1 VVQADCLTV
10 DIGLNLS
17 VANPRRVHELAVLAE
32 DLGYESVFV
41 PDHLFI
47 PVRVDDKYPGTPDG
61 SFPWPQ
67 DIPLYDPFVLLARIA
82 EHTSRIKLG
91 TGIYILPLRH
101 PIVAARAITA
111 VDVLSSGRVVLGI
124 GVGWLRQEFRDLGI
138 DPASRF
144 RRTEEAVAALRLLWT
159 EKEVEFHGDHFDFG
173 PLYFEPKP
181 ISVPHP
187 PILFGGDSEK
197 ALERAVRCGDGW
209 ISGGGHDAVEKV
221 ARIRALR
228 ADRGDEGPFD
238 LTVLLFDPDEP
249 QIEALATAGV
259 DRLVVAPWTSNRE
272 APAKI
277 EEFATRAER
286 VLG

>member
-1 VVQADCLTV
+1 ME
-10 DIGLNLS
+10 IGLNLS
-17 VANPRRVHELAVLAE
+17 LANPRRAHELAILGE

-41 PDHLFI
+41 PDHLAI
-47 PVRVDDKYPGTPDG
+47 PVQVDDKYPGTPDG
-61 SFPWPQ
+61 AFPWPQ

-82 EHTSRIKLG
+82 EHTTRIKLG

-111 VDVLSSGRVVLGI
+111 VDVFSNGRVILGV

-144 RRTEEAVAALRLLWT
+144 RRTEEAAEALRVLWT
-159 EKEVEFHGDHFDFG
+159 EKVCEYHGDHFDFG

-181 ISVPHP
+181 VSAPHP
-187 PILFGGDSEK
+187 PVLFGGESEK
-197 ALERAVRCGDGW
+197 ALVRAVRYGDGW
-209 ISGGGHDAVEKV
+209 ISGGGEDAVDKV
-221 ARIRALR
+221 RRIGELR
-228 ADRGDEGPFD
+228 EEHGHEGPFD

-249 QIEALATAGV
+249 MIEALAGAGV
-259 DRLVVAPWTSNRE
+259 DRLVVAPGPSNRE

-277 EEFATRAER
+277 EEFAARAAR
-286 VLG
+286 VLR

>member
-1 VVQADCLTV
+1 VE
-10 DIGLNLS
+10 IGLNLS
-17 VANPRRVHELAVLAE
+17 VANPRRVHELAILGE
-32 DLGYESVFV
+32 DLGYESVIV
-41 PDHLFI
+41 PDHLAI
-47 PVRVDDKYPGTPDG
+47 PVQVDDKYPGTPDG
-61 SFPWPQ
+61 AFPWPK

-82 EHTSRIKLG
+82 EHTTRIKLG

-111 VDVLSSGRVVLGI
+111 VDVFSSGRVILGV

-144 RRTEEAVAALRLLWT
+144 RRTEEAAEALRVLWT
-159 EKEVEFHGDHFDFG
+159 EKECEYHGDHFDFG

-181 ISVPHP
+181 VSAPHP
-187 PILFGGDSEK
+187 PILFGGESEP
-197 ALERAVRCGDGW
+197 ALVRAVRYGDGW
-209 ISGGGHDAVEKV
+209 ISGGGEDGVAKV
-221 ARIRALR
+221 HRIRELR
-228 ADRGDEGPFD
+228 EEHGHEGPFD
-238 LTVLLFDPDEP
+238 LTVLLFDPDESM
-249 QIEALATAGV
+249 IEALATAGV

-277 EEFATRAER
+277 EEFAARAAS

>member
-1 VVQADCLTV
+1 ME
-10 DIGLNLS
+10 IGLNLS
-17 VANPRRVHELAVLAE
+17 VANPRRAHELAILAE

-47 PVRVDDKYPGTPDG
+47 PVHVDDKYPGTPDG
-61 SFPWPQ
+61 AFPWPQ

-111 VDVLSSGRVVLGI
+111 VDVLSNGRVILGV

-138 DPASRF
+138 DPATRF
-144 RRTEEAVAALRLLWT
+144 RRTEESAEALRVLWT
-159 EKEVEFHGDHFDFG
+159 EKECEYHGDHFDFG

-181 ISVPHP
+181 VSAPHP
-187 PILFGGDSEK
+187 PILFGGESEK
-197 ALERAVRCGDGW
+197 ALVRAVRYGDGW
-209 ISGGGHDAVEKV
+209 ISGGGEDAAAKV
-221 ARIRALR
+221 RRIAELR
-228 ADRGDEGPFD
+228 AEHGHVGPFD
-238 LTVLLFDPDEP
+238 LTVLLFDPDERT
-249 QIEALATAGV
+249 IADLAAAGV

-277 EEFATRAER
+277 EEFAARAASA
-286 VLG
+286 LG